1 MVPKLNGGTRLGR
14 LDTLLRKLKPA
25 TKVFTGREARAQA
38 VQRMTARLERVGH
51 PRVQMALLVS
61 ATGSAGFFLDRLMLG
76 AGLGRMSVR
85 YSLAVVLA
93 YGVFLGLIKVWLV
106 FHCRK
111 KARSASSGSS
121 WDLDVVSGGGG
132 GGSGGGGSSMS
143 FRGGGGSSGGGGAS
157 LAFADEGAAP
167 AIVPVPVQSG
177 SGGGSKLF
185 SFGRAGGGGGGG
197 GGLDG
202 DEVLC
207 VLAVLVAVLGAF
219 LAAGYLV
226 SQAPAIFGDV
236 LVDGSLSAGLYKRL
250 KTLEAHSWLETA
262 LKKTVLPFA
271 VVALLLGAAGH
282 FAQKAAP
289 EARSIGGVWHHIV
302 G

>member
-1 MVPKLNGGTRLGR
+1 M
-14 LDTLLRKLKPA
+14 RKPFSA
-25 TKVFTGREARAQA
+25 GEARAQA
-38 VQRMTARLERVGH
+38 VRRVAARLERASH

-61 ATGSAGFFLDRLMLG
+61 ATGSAGFFLDRAMLK
-76 AGLGRMSVR
+76 AGLSRMSVR
-85 YSLAVVLA
+85 YALAVGLA
-93 YGVFLGLIKVWLV
+93 YGVFLVLIKVWLV
-106 FHCRK
+106 FHCRR
-111 KARSASSGSS
+111 KARSESSGTS
-121 WDLDVVSGGGG
+121 WDLNVASGGG
-132 GGSGGGGSSMS
+132 GGSGGGPSFS

-157 LAFADEGAAP
+157 LSFADEGAAP
-167 AIVPVPVQSG
+167 QVVAVPVPS

-185 SFGRAGGGGGGG
+185 SFGGGGGGG

-207 VLAVLVAVLGAF
+207 VLAVLAAVLGAF

-226 SQAPAIFGDV
+226 MQAPAILGDV
-236 LVDGSLSAGLYKRL
+236 LVGGSLSAGLYKRL
-250 KTLEAHSWLETA
+250 KTLEQESWLERA

-271 VVALLLGAAGH
+271 AVALLLGVAGH